1 MVRTFRCSGHKRGF
15 SATWR
20 WWPRTAN
27 TLCVIVSAFKTKK
40 IFLVHGTPKMIL
52 SAQCAVKWVTSKW
65 TINQLSFYGLQNAHS
80 FPCVLQFT
88 DHLQMGP
95 KAALFYIKSF
105 TLLLTLSYFYKH
117 YKDKLIQLA
126 SLNPLVGHFGP
137 QAACLTPMAWGNNR
151 NQSHWC
157 LWGIFGQDFTSN
169 EPLMNHLF
177 KKKKASVF
185 PQELL
190 QVC

>member
-1 MVRTFRCSGHKRGF
+1 MAH
-15 SATWR
+15 
-20 WWPRTAN
+20 
-27 TLCVIVSAFKTKK
+27 I
-40 IFLVHGTPKMIL
+40 
-52 SAQCAVKWVTSKW
+52 QCANQPNVLSSEWPANEQSINYHFTVYKMPIPFPVCYNSQTIYKWW
-65 TINQLSFYGLQNAHS
+65 
-80 FPCVLQFT
+80 
-88 DHLQMGP
+88 P